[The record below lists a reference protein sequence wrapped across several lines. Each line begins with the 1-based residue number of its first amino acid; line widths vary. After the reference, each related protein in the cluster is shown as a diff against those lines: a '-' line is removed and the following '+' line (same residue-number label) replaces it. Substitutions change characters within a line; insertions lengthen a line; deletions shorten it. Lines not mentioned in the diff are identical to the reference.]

1 LLRAIGRE
9 DLLDD
14 PRMKDGSTR
23 AKYRDVVNA
32 AITAWTE
39 TRTKREVM
47 ETIAGAGVP
56 CGAVLTTLELLNDPD
71 LHARGMMQ
79 VIDHPVRGKVT
90 VPAWPLRMSESHVPL
105 KCAPIHGADSEA
117 IYGAWIG
124 CSPDE
129 VKDMRERKV
138 I

>member
-1 LLRAIGRE
+1 
-9 DLLDD
+9 
-14 PRMKDGSTR
+14 MQDGPTR
-23 AKYRDVVNA
+23 AKHRDVVDA
-32 AITAWTE
+32 VLSAWTA

-79 VIDHPVRGKVT
+79 TIDHPVRGKVT
-90 VPAWPLRMSESHVPL
+90 VPAWPVRMSDSHVPL
-105 KCAPIHGADSEA
+105 QCAPVHGADSEA
-117 IYGAWIG
+117 IYGAWLG
-124 CSPDE
+124 CSPAD